1 MVPSTRPK
9 PRPTG
14 CCSQFQSWSSHVVW
28 HLPLRSISW
37 QGQLWRLTMSELQ
50 RCDISECQINVKCS
64 LLKFCIMSKQL
75 TMLIHVVWYCE
86 SWTHQSHQPFLLF
99 KISCVTANF
108 ISALQICQ
116 TWPRLDQARHEA
128 ASAVENGGR
137 PGLHHRILKHNE
149 AMKPTWWPNM
159 TQHSNPQ
166 RNPQRKLKVVTDDVD
181 DETWPSEKIQTPNQ
195 WHPYIHHVS
204 VLGWVAASTCF
215 WHLLTWQSSLPGSC
229 GM

>member
-1 MVPSTRPK
+1 
-9 PRPTG
+9 
-14 CCSQFQSWSSHVVW
+14 
-28 HLPLRSISW
+28 
-37 QGQLWRLTMSELQ
+37 
-50 RCDISECQINVKCS
+50 
-64 LLKFCIMSKQL
+64 
-75 TMLIHVVWYCE
+75 MLYDTVNPCE
-86 SWTHQSHQPFLLF
+86 SWTHQPFLLF

-116 TWPRLDQARHEA
+116 TWLPRLDQARHEA

-149 AMKPTWWPNM
+149 AKKPTWWPNMTQHDDLTWPNM

-195 WHPYIHHVS
+195 WHPYIHHVY

-215 WHLLTWQSSLPGSC
+215 WDLLTWQSSLPGSC